1 MAALSVKILDCTLR
15 DGGYINN
22 WKFSYVVAKD
32 IIDKLDIAN
41 VDIIEVGFLDQTISE
56 EFQGTK
62 FKTIEKVAEIIS
74 SEKYHAELVAMI
86 MIEKFSSD
94 HLIDREESALDGIRV
109 CFKKDQLQKAI
120 ELAKDVKRHGYNLY
134 MQPASITDYS
144 DAETEKMLQKIN
156 DLNPRAVYIV
166 DTYGLMQKEEVLHYY
181 KIFNEKLSG
190 SIEIGFHSHNNLQLS
205 FSNSQELIAQNTDR
219 TLIIDSSTFGM
230 GRGAG
235 NLCTELITKFINDNI
250 GKKYDLLA
258 IMEVIDQHI
267 NPLFQT
273 YSWGYSVPYYV
284 AAIDKC
290 HPNYAMYLVDKHSL
304 GVNAIHNILVNLPE
318 DKKRNYDEYVIQK
331 LYITYQDNEVDDF
344 KELKILKTKL
354 QGREVLLL
362 APGRSIEDKE
372 GKVKEF
378 IHKEKPIII
387 SINFLPEEIDTDFLF
402 IGNKKR
408 YDELELKGG
417 FFDVPQIVVTS
428 NVVKIMPYKG
438 MVINYNGL
446 INANYREVDISGAM
460 AIRLLKKMDITQV
473 YLAGFDGFSVDD
485 RESFCNEKLYHK
497 IDSEANELRNSS
509 FEEQLQDLSK
519 QIDLRFITPTRYRII

>member
-1 MAALSVKILDCTLR
+1 
-15 DGGYINN
+15 
-22 WKFSYVVAKD
+22 
-32 IIDKLDIAN
+32 
-41 VDIIEVGFLDQTISE
+41 
-56 EFQGTK
+56 
-62 FKTIEKVAEIIS
+62 
-74 SEKYHAELVAMI
+74 
-86 MIEKFSSD
+86 
-94 HLIDREESALDGIRV
+94 
-109 CFKKDQLQKAI
+109 
-120 ELAKDVKRHGYNLY
+120 
-134 MQPASITDYS
+134 
-144 DAETEKMLQKIN
+144 
-156 DLNPRAVYIV
+156 
-166 DTYGLMQKEEVLHYY
+166 
-181 KIFNEKLSG
+181 
-190 SIEIGFHSHNNLQLS
+190 
-205 FSNSQELIAQNTDR
+205 
-219 TLIIDSSTFGM
+219 M